1 MQICIIIHSFLYSLR
16 NSALNEKFVNFRT
29 YDITE
34 YVEPD
39 TNLKQV
45 VDYYI
50 ENTVE
55 EYTMFIMRL
64 TMVKGSTYIIYGYKH
79 NEGYA
84 TAIVTGYFLDIPLY
98 GSKKVGRLD
107 LGSIPIT

>member
-34 YVEPD
+34 DVEPD

-98 GSKKVGRLD
+98 GRRKWGGWTW
-107 LGSIPIT
+107 GSIPIT